1 MGHCTII
8 CQVHLRHDG
17 ACRPRCKRKVSNIM
31 LNSEILD
38 TFLRLLDEAKA
49 SGDREP
55 TAMNL
60 ATVDSSGRVA
70 SRIVLLKGVDERGF
84 RFHTNYQSDKGS
96 QLEAHPQ
103 VALCFHWKQL
113 RDGVQVRVE
122 GASRK
127 LQDEE
132 SDAYFASRPRQS
144 QIGAWAS
151 LQSQT
156 LPDRDAFEQRV
167 ARYEHEFDGR
177 DVTRPPHWGGYVV
190 EPDMLEFWYG
200 AEFRLHERVR
210 WSRHGQTWTSRLLY
224 P

>member
-1 MGHCTII
+1 M
-8 CQVHLRHDG
+8 QKESFN
-17 ACRPRCKRKVSNIM
+17 AM
-31 LNSEILD
+31 LNPEILD
-38 TFLRLLDEAKA
+38 TFLRLLGEAKA

-55 TAMNL
+55 TAMSV
-60 ATVDSSGRVA
+60 ATVDGSGRVA
-70 SRIVLLKGVDERGF
+70 SRIVLLKGADERGF
-84 RFHTNYQSDKGS
+84 RFYTNYQSDKGS

-113 RDGVQVRVE
+113 REGVQVRVE
-122 GASRK
+122 GAARK

-156 LPDRDAFEQRV
+156 LPDRDTFEQRV
-167 ARYEHEFDGR
+167 ARYEQQFEGHE
-177 DVTRPPHWGGYVV
+177 VTRPPHWGGYVV
-190 EPDMLEFWYG
+190 EPDTLEFWYG
-200 AEFRLHERVR
+200 AEFRWHERVR
-210 WSRHGQTWTSRLLY
+210 WNRHGQTWTSRLLY

>member
-1 MGHCTII
+1 M
-8 CQVHLRHDG
+8 Q
-17 ACRPRCKRKVSNIM
+17 KESFNIM
-31 LNSEILD
+31 LKPEILD

-49 SGDREP
+49 SGDRDP
-55 TAMNL
+55 TAMSV
-60 ATVDSSGRVA
+60 ATVDGSGRVA
-70 SRIVLLKGVDERGF
+70 SRIVLLKGADERGF
-84 RFHTNYQSDKGS
+84 RFYTNYQSDKGD
-96 QLEAHPQ
+96 QIEVHPQ

-122 GASRK
+122 GVARK

-132 SDAYFASRPRQS
+132 SDTYFASRPRQS

-156 LPDRDAFEQRV
+156 LPDREAFEQRV
-167 ARYEHEFDGR
+167 ARYEQQFDGR
-177 DVTRPPHWGGYVV
+177 EVTRPPHWGGYVV
-190 EPDMLEFWYG
+190 EADMLEFWYG

-210 WSRHGQTWTSRLLY
+210 WDRHGQTWTSRLLY

>member
-1 MGHCTII
+1 
-8 CQVHLRHDG
+8 
-17 ACRPRCKRKVSNIM
+17 M
-31 LNSEILD
+31 LSPEILD
-38 TFLRLLDEAKA
+38 TFAHLLDEAKA

-60 ATVDSSGRVA
+60 CTSDGSGRVC

-84 RFHTNYQSDKGS
+84 RFHTNYDSDKGA
-96 QLEAHPQ
+96 QLQAHPQ

-113 RDGVQVRVE
+113 RNGVQVRVE
-122 GASRK
+122 GTARK
-127 LQDEE
+127 LPTEE
-132 SDAYFASRPRQS
+132 SDAYFASRPRGS

-156 LPDRDAFEQRV
+156 LPDRETFDQRV
-167 ARYEHEFDGR
+167 LRFEEQFDGVE
-177 DVTRPPHWGGYVV
+177 VTRPPHWGGFLV

-200 AEFRLHERVR
+200 AEYRLHERVR
-210 WSRHGQTWTSRLLY
+210 WNRHGQTWTHRLLY

>member
-1 MGHCTII
+1 M
-8 CQVHLRHDG
+8 QKESFN
-17 ACRPRCKRKVSNIM
+17 AM
-31 LNSEILD
+31 LKPEILD

-49 SGDREP
+49 SGEREP
-55 TAMNL
+55 TAMSV
-60 ATVDSSGRVA
+60 ATVDGSGRVA
-70 SRIVLLKGVDERGF
+70 SRIVLLKGADERGF
-84 RFHTNYQSDKGS
+84 RFYTNYQSDKGG
-96 QLEAHPQ
+96 QIEAHPQ

-113 RDGVQVRVE
+113 RNGVQVRVE
-122 GASRK
+122 GVARK

-156 LPDRDAFEQRV
+156 LPDREAFEQRV
-167 ARYEHEFDGR
+167 VRYEQQFDGR
-177 DVTRPPHWGGYVV
+177 EVTRPPHWGGYVV
-190 EPDMLEFWYG
+190 EADMLEFWYG

-210 WSRHGQTWTSRLLY
+210 WDRHGQTWTSRLLY

>member
-1 MGHCTII
+1 MQKESFNT
-8 CQVHLRHDG
+8 
-17 ACRPRCKRKVSNIM
+17 M
-31 LNSEILD
+31 LKPEILD
-38 TFLRLLDEAKA
+38 NFLRLLDEAKA

-55 TAMNL
+55 TAMNV
-60 ATVDSSGRVA
+60 ATVDGSGRVA
-70 SRIVLLKGVDERGF
+70 SRIVLLKGADERGF
-84 RFHTNYQSDKGS
+84 RFYTNYESDKGS

-122 GASRK
+122 GVARK

-156 LPDRDAFEQRV
+156 LPDRDTFEQRV
-167 ARYEHEFDGR
+167 ARFEHQFEGHE
-177 DVTRPPHWGGYVV
+177 VTRPPHWGGYVV

-200 AEFRLHERVR
+200 AEFRMHERVR
-210 WSRHGQTWTSRLLY
+210 WDRHGQTWTSRLLY